1 MAGFKFRKF
10 KKSLVLIFNLCKFK
24 YLNQCNGISCLNPEG
39 AFYVYPSCKGL
50 IGKKYKGKII
60 SNDKDFAMILLKE
73 KLVSVVHGEAFG
85 LSPFF
90 RISYATSMDNIK
102 LACDRIGELCDE
114 ATS

>member
-1 MAGFKFRKF
+1 M
-10 KKSLVLIFNLCKFK
+10 
-24 YLNQCNGISCLNPEG
+24 NQCNGISCLNPEG
-39 AFYVYPSCKGL
+39 AFYVYPSCEGL
-50 IGKKYKGKII
+50 IGKEYKGKII

-102 LACDRIGELCDE
+102 LACDRIGEFCDE
-114 ATS
+114 VTS

>member
-1 MAGFKFRKF
+1 
-10 KKSLVLIFNLCKFK
+10 
-24 YLNQCNGISCLNPEG
+24 
-39 AFYVYPSCKGL
+39 
-50 IGKKYKGKII
+50 
-60 SNDKDFAMILLKE
+60 MILLKE

-102 LACDRIGELCDE
+102 QACDRISEFCDE